1 MTARVA
7 TGFVAAA
14 GMSLLIVACGGSP
27 IAPPPPPPP
36 PQPPANNPP
45 VIESVTIQGTRANE
59 PSNFAD
65 ASEIVEITAR
75 VRDDETATDQ
85 LQYVWSAAEGTFAGT
100 GPRVTWQSPTTV
112 AAPATVAI
120 RLEVVERYGSANQ
133 FEHRVSR
140 SESVN
145 VHDSVRE
152 VSDLARQFLLDF
164 SDTNIKDASY
174 IMRNFA
180 DPAKCPQPNEVNDER
195 EQVTDHFT
203 NFRMIDFRIGPA
215 TVTMNFKGVCP
226 ISLKHGDA
234 CAVVPAYWH
243 SFNRLTNKQEE
254 VDGRDI
260 LAAIYSPSDSRWWL
274 CASTYDG
281 RSLSSAVRSF
291 YIR

>member
-100 GPRVTWQSPTTV
+100 GPRLTWQSPTTV

-133 FEHRVSR
+133 FEHRVSH
-140 SESVN
+140 SETVN
-145 VHDSVRE
+145 MHDSIKE
-152 VSDLARQFLLDF
+152 VGELARQFLLDF
-164 SDTNIKDASY
+164 SDSSRDVSY
-174 IMRNFA
+174 VMRNF
-180 DPAKCPQPNEVNDER
+180 DPACYGTAEETEDVARNRRDLRINEYSVGTP
-195 EQVTDHFT
+195 V
-203 NFRMIDFRIGPA
+203 
-215 TVTMNFKGVCP
+215 VTMRFGGVCP
-226 ISLKHGDA
+226 IDTRPGDA
-234 CAVVPAYWH
+234 CARVPVFWKSVRVA
-243 SFNRLTNKQEE
+243 
-254 VDGRDI
+254 DGRPETARGDDQV
-260 LAAIYSPSDSRWWL
+260 AAMYHRTERRWRLCDSKFQ
-274 CASTYDG
+274 G
-281 RSLSSAVRSF
+281 ELSAFMRR
-291 YIR
+291 YLR